1 MIRKSGNR
9 FSEKIM
15 LKQKARAGRRS
26 NLTSSRSAATAR
38 GRILRF
44 LAMKEWPMRRVKD
57 ILSIALL
64 TAGMVSPALASDY
77 DLPNV
82 PVLRSAQPP
91 APLYSVGP
99 ATFTRW
105 SGFYVGGDFSFNNGT
120 TNFSSA
126 TAPGVEFALQNT
138 VVQQTFAP
146 SQLSL
151 LGNGAGNGF
160 GGGAFL
166 GYNTQWQDLV
176 LGVEANYTH
185 TSVNTAASTSPSF
198 LISRAF
204 SPPAGNVTVLQLNNA
219 AGSLSLTD
227 YGEARFRAGYVVG
240 NFLPY
245 GFVGMV
251 VGMGSYSISTQVS
264 AFCGTDS
271 SGNPKPCVGFPLT
284 PGSSQ
289 SNALLWGY
297 TVGAGLDWKLTP
309 NFFLRGEFDF
319 DQFAPISNIQLNL
332 VSGRLGG
339 AFKF

>member
-1 MIRKSGNR
+1 MIGKSGNQ

-15 LKQKARAGRRS
+15 LEQKARAGCRS
-26 NLTSSRSAATAR
+26 NHSSSRSAAAVR
-38 GRILRF
+38 GRTLRF
-44 LAMKEWPMRRVKD
+44 LAMKERPMRRVHG
-57 ILSIALL
+57 ILPIASLML
-64 TAGMVSPALASDY
+64 CMASPALASDY
-77 DLPNV
+77 DLQYV
-82 PVLRSAQPP
+82 PVLRGSAPPP
-91 APLYSVGP
+91 APVYSVGP

-138 VVQQTFAP
+138 VVQQTFTP

-151 LGNGAGNGF
+151 LGNGAGNAF

-176 LGVEANYTH
+176 IGVEANYMH
-185 TSVNTAASTSPSF
+185 TSINTAAATPASF
-198 LISRAF
+198 QIARAF
-204 SPPAGNVTVLQLNNA
+204 IPASGNVSSISLSNA
-219 AGSLSLTD
+219 AGRLSLSD
-227 YGEARFRAGYVVG
+227 YGEARARAGYVVG

-245 GFVGMV
+245 AFVGMA
-251 VGMGSYSISTQVS
+251 VGMGSYSISTHVDLTCALPS
-264 AFCGTDS
+264 PGE
-271 SGNPKPCVGFPLT
+271 CVGFPLD

-297 TVGAGLDWKLTP
+297 SVGAGLDWKLTP

>member
-1 MIRKSGNR
+1 M
-9 FSEKIM
+9 SERPM
-15 LKQKARAGRRS
+15 RWAL
-26 NLTSSRSAATAR
+26 
-38 GRILRF
+38 
-44 LAMKEWPMRRVKD
+44 LAM
-57 ILSIALL
+57 LSVGIA
-64 TAGMVSPALASDY
+64 SPALASDY

-82 PVLRSAQPP
+82 PVLRGSAQPP

-105 SGFYVGGDFSFNNGT
+105 SGFYVGGDFSFNDGT
-120 TNFSSA
+120 SNFASA

-151 LGNGAGNGF
+151 LGNGAGNSF

-176 LGVEANYTH
+176 LGVEGNYTH
-185 TSVNTAASTSPSF
+185 TSVNTAAATSPSF

-204 SPPAGNVTVLQLNNA
+204 NPPAGNVSSISLSKA

-245 GFVGMV
+245 AFVGMA
-251 VGMGSYSISTQVS
+251 VGMGSYSISTHVDLY
-264 AFCGTDS
+264 CNNLGE
-271 SGNPKPCVGFPLT
+271 CVGFQPNGLDV
-284 PGSSQ
+284 GSSQ

-297 TVGAGLDWKLTP
+297 TVGAGLDWMLTP

-339 AFKF
+339 AFRF

>member
-15 LKQKARAGRRS
+15 LEQKARAGCRL
-26 NLTSSRSAATAR
+26 NHNSSRSAAAVR
-38 GRILRF
+38 GRTLRF
-44 LAMKEWPMRRVKD
+44 LAMKERPMRPVHR
-57 ILSIALL
+57 ILSVASLML
-64 TAGMVSPALASDY
+64 CMASPALASDY
-77 DLPNV
+77 DLQYV
-82 PVLRSAQPP
+82 PVLRGSAPPP
-91 APLYSVGP
+91 APVYSVGP

-105 SGFYVGGDFSFNNGT
+105 SGFYVGGDVSFNNGT
-120 TNFSSA
+120 TNFSTA
-126 TAPGVEFALQNT
+126 TAPGVQYALQNT
-138 VVQQTFAP
+138 VVQQTFTP

-151 LGNGAGNGF
+151 LGNGAGSAF

-176 LGVEANYTH
+176 LGVEGNYMH
-185 TSVNTAASTSPSF
+185 TSVNTAAATSPSF
-198 LISRAF
+198 LMSRAF
-204 SPPAGNVTVLQLNNA
+204 NPAAGNVTSLSLSKA
-219 AGSLSLTD
+219 SGSLSLTD

-245 GFVGMV
+245 AFVGMA
-251 VGMGSYSISTQVS
+251 VGMGSYSISTHLDVYCNN
-264 AFCGTDS
+264 AGE
-271 SGNPKPCVGFPLT
+271 CVGFQPNGLDV
-284 PGSSQ
+284 GSSQ

-297 TVGAGLDWKLTP
+297 SVGAGLDWKLTP

-332 VSGRLGG
+332 VSGRIGG

>member
-1 MIRKSGNR
+1 MSKR
-9 FSEKIM
+9 
-15 LKQKARAGRRS
+15 
-26 NLTSSRSAATAR
+26 
-38 GRILRF
+38 
-44 LAMKEWPMRRVKD
+44 PMRWVPLA
-57 ILSIALL
+57 ILSVGI
-64 TAGMVSPALASDY
+64 TSPALASDY

-82 PVLRSAQPP
+82 PVLRGSAQPP

-120 TNFSSA
+120 TDFSSA
-126 TAPGVEFALQNT
+126 TAPRIEYALQNT
-138 VVQQTFAP
+138 VVQQTFTP
-146 SQLSL
+146 SQLQL

-176 LGVEANYTH
+176 LGVEANYMH
-185 TSVNTAASTSPSF
+185 TSVNTAASTPASF
-198 LISRAF
+198 SINRSF
-204 SPPAGNVTVLQLNNA
+204 SPAAGNVTGINLSNA

-227 YGEARFRAGYVVG
+227 YGEARVRAGYVLG

-251 VGMGSYSISTQVS
+251 VGMGSYSVS
-264 AFCGTDS
+264 SRIDLACG
-271 SGNPKPCVGFPLT
+271 PPPECAGFPLNLA
-284 PGSSQ
+284 SSQ

-297 TVGAGLDWKLTP
+297 SVGAGLDWMLTP

-332 VSGRLGG
+332 VSGRIGG

>member
-64 TAGMVSPALASDY
+64 TAGMASPALASDY

-82 PVLRSAQPP
+82 PVLRGSAQPP

-120 TNFSSA
+120 ANFSSA

-151 LGNGAGNGF
+151 LGNGAGNAL

-185 TSVNTAASTSPSF
+185 TSVNTAAATPSSF
-198 LISRAF
+198 QIARAF
-204 SPPAGNVTVLQLNNA
+204 IPPSGNVSSISLSNA
-219 AGSLSLTD
+219 SGRLSLTD

-240 NFLPY
+240 DFLPY

-251 VGMGSYSISTQVS
+251 VGMGSYSISTHIDLQCALPS
-264 AFCGTDS
+264 PGECQ
-271 SGNPKPCVGFPLT
+271 GFPLD

-297 TVGAGLDWKLTP
+297 SVGAGLDWRLTP